1 MITVN
6 LHITVGPVSRD
17 VRIRAKSLAGAM
29 RIAGRGKP
37 GVKVELRGP
46 LAPATIIASKT
57 RAASIHK
64 AVA

>member
-6 LHITVGPVSRD
+6 LHISEGPVSRD
-17 VRIRAKSLAGAM
+17 VRVRASSLAGAM